1 MRLEL
6 LKKMNNREKE
16 NMIDVREYGCVDE
29 VAEKVGMSKQEVV
42 DALSEGKTGL
52 VYNQDYRWAED
63 ERPCRYILLMH
74 IETCANAL
82 KKYFSLKKHDD
93 ATE

>member
-1 MRLEL
+1 
-6 LKKMNNREKE
+6 
-16 NMIDVREYGCVDE
+16 MIDVREYGCVNE
-29 VAEKVGMSKQEVV
+29 VAEKVGVSEQEVV

-63 ERPCRYILLMH
+63 ERLCRYILLMH
-74 IETCANAL
+74 VETCVNAL
-82 KKYFSLKKHDD
+82 KEYFNKQKHND

>member
-6 LKKMNNREKE
+6 LKKMNNMEEE
-16 NMIDVREYGCVDE
+16 NMIDVREYGCVNE
-29 VAEKVGMSKQEVV
+29 VAEKIGVSEQEVV
-42 DALSEGKTGL
+42 DALSEGQTGL

-74 IETCANAL
+74 IETCVNAL
-82 KKYFSLKKHDD
+82 EEYFNKQKQND

>member
-1 MRLEL
+1 
-6 LKKMNNREKE
+6 
-16 NMIDVREYGCVDE
+16 MIDVREYGCANE
-29 VAEKVGMSKQEVV
+29 VVEKIGVSEQEVV

-74 IETCANAL
+74 IETCVYAL
-82 KKYFSLKKHDD
+82 EEYFNKQKQNDV
-93 ATE
+93 TK

>member
-6 LKKMNNREKE
+6 LKKMNNREEE

-74 IETCANAL
+74 IETCANVL
-82 KKYFSLKKHDD
+82 KKYFSSKKQND

>member
-6 LKKMNNREKE
+6 LKKMNNREEE
-16 NMIDVREYGCVDE
+16 NMIDVREYGYVDE

-74 IETCANAL
+74 IETCVNAL
-82 KKYFSLKKHDD
+82 KNILVKKKQND